1 MPRISKVKKKA
12 VKTKT
17 KTVIKPKIKSA
28 NKIKETNKG
37 PIKISKT
44 YIPKDTEK
52 YMCEKHKV
60 FFRMKLQEWRKE
72 LVKSN
77 NDALYNG
84 SMDDNSISADIVDQA
99 NSYTDKNVEM
109 KAINRQIKLISEID
123 KALFRI
129 KLNEWKKELIK
140 ANNEALY
147 NGSMDDNNIS
157 ADLVDQASSYIDKN
171 VEMKAINRQIKLI
184 SEIDKALRRIMDDT
198 YGYCLDTAEPIGL
211 KRLMARPV
219 AKYTIAAQEK
229 HEKDEKVHADD

>member
-1 MPRISKVKKKA
+1 MLDTPILLNILPRIQFENMPKISKAKKKVSKVKSKPV
-12 VKTKT
+12 VKTKA
-17 KTVIKPKIKSA
+17 KAAIKPKIVA
-28 NKIKETNKG
+28 KG

-60 FFRMKLQEWRKE
+60 FFRMRL
-72 LVKSN
+72 
-77 NDALYNG
+77 
-84 SMDDNSISADIVDQA
+84 
-99 NSYTDKNVEM
+99 T
-109 KAINRQIKLISEID
+109 
-123 KALFRI
+123 
-129 KLNEWKKELIK
+129 EWKKELIK

-157 ADLVDQASSYIDKN
+157 ADIVDQASSYIDKN

-184 SEIDKALRRIMDDT
+184 SEIDKALVRIKDET

-211 KRLMARPV
+211 KRLMARPI

-229 HEKDEKVHADD
+229 HEKNEKVYADD